1 MQKKGKNPENKQQK
15 KTEKSEKEKDEAKW
29 KQSKKSIK
37 EICQGNYEKKRFI
50 QSFKTKEEISKL
62 NTKIKI
68 FNNCF
73 VFEKSCGRKWLL
85 WRVEVWKCHTTFFI
99 SFSTTII
106 YGTINCDKY
115 RSSKVA
121 YLADYI

>member
-1 MQKKGKNPENKQQK
+1 MPYDKKCFSLKVCKKREKTLKTNNKR

-85 WRVEVWKCHTTFFI
+85 WRVEV
-99 SFSTTII
+99 
-106 YGTINCDKY
+106 
-115 RSSKVA
+115 
-121 YLADYI
+121 